1 MPADADPVRA
11 RLRRGTNHVSISN
24 RVRRVEADEPDHAGS
39 YPRENFREGFQTLRF
54 ALPADFCVDLLLAT
68 ILNAEI
74 SGYPSFP
81 LSGIRLRR
89 RGMAAARQYSGGANG
104 NRSLERGIEILRAFR
119 PGVDTLG
126 NGEIAE
132 RTGLPRSTVSRLTKT
147 LVAFGMLDEV
157 RTQRTYRLAAAVL
170 SLGHAVRMGSPV
182 LTVLGPLMRAESTR
196 RRLNVGLATADRAM
210 MVYLESIRYNARPT
224 LRSIVAGQQ
233 VPMELTSLGRAYL
246 AGIPDTERD
255 RLMAQFRRRT
265 ATATKALIA
274 EVQKSIRCVR
284 RDGYCAVSW
293 QPGVLAVATPI
304 VLDGLPVYAINMSV
318 QDIEPTEAVGAEIG
332 GYLVAFAARC
342 KAAFSSFQNEV
353 EVSA

>member
-1 MPADADPVRA
+1 
-11 RLRRGTNHVSISN
+11 
-24 RVRRVEADEPDHAGS
+24 
-39 YPRENFREGFQTLRF
+39 
-54 ALPADFCVDLLLAT
+54 
-68 ILNAEI
+68 
-74 SGYPSFP
+74 
-81 LSGIRLRR
+81 
-89 RGMAAARQYSGGANG
+89 MAAARRYSGGANG

-147 LVAFGMLDEV
+147 LVEAGILDQV
-157 RTQRTYRLAAAVL
+157 RTERNYRIAAAVL

-182 LTVLGPLMRAESTR
+182 LKVLAPLMRAESTR

-210 MVYLESIRYNARPT
+210 MVYLESIRYNPRPT

-246 AGIPDTERD
+246 AGIPDGERD
-255 RLMAQFRRRT
+255 RLIAQFRRRT
-265 ATATKALIA
+265 TAATKALKA
-274 EVQKSIRCVR
+274 DMQESIRAVR

-304 VLDGLPVYAINMSV
+304 VLDGLPVYALNMSV
-318 QDIEPTEAVGAEIG
+318 QDVRSTEALGAEIG
-332 GYLVAFAARC
+332 DYLLAFAARC
-342 KAAFSSFQNEV
+342 RDALSDSGLDPALSRQSAAKLTNPVFAANLRRPRSS
-353 EVSA
+353 

>member
-1 MPADADPVRA
+1 MER
-11 RLRRGTNHVSISN
+11 
-24 RVRRVEADEPDHAGS
+24 
-39 YPRENFREGFQTLRF
+39 REG
-54 ALPADFCVDLLLAT
+54 
-68 ILNAEI
+68 
-74 SGYPSFP
+74 
-81 LSGIRLRR
+81 
-89 RGMAAARQYSGGANG
+89 GMALARQYSGGANG

-147 LVAFGMLDEV
+147 LVDFGMLDEV
-157 RTQRTYRLAAAVL
+157 RTERTYRLAAAVL

-182 LTVLGPLMRAESTR
+182 LKVLGPLMRAESTR

-210 MVYLESIRYNARPT
+210 MVYLESIRYNPRPT

-246 AGIPDTERD
+246 AGIPDAERD
-255 RLMAQFRRRT
+255 RLIAQFRRRT
-265 ATATKALIA
+265 AAATKALNA
-274 EVQKSIRCVR
+274 DVQKSIRAVR

-304 VLDGLPVYAINMSV
+304 VLDGLPVYALNMSM
-318 QDIEPTEAVGAEIG
+318 QDIEPTEALGSEIG
-332 GYLVAFAARC
+332 EYLMAFAAKC
-342 KAAFSSFQNEV
+342 KEV
-353 EVSA
+353 LCSQSNSVRNS